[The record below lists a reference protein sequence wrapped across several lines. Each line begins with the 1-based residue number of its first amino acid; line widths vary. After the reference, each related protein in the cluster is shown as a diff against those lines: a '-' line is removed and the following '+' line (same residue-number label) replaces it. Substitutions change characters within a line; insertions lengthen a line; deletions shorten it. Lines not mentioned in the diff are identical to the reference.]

1 MGRAKQK
8 RRKLAKQKH
17 NRKIKK
23 GERVRFDLQN
33 SPKKLK
39 GRINRYLYQA
49 NIHNLIY
56 KDAQFKNVR
65 FKASNIT
72 ECNFRNSLLCG
83 VDFISSNLRG
93 SNFNG
98 AVLKNIVF
106 FGCKLKDTTF
116 KNTKFENVYFISTN
130 IDNCIDFNLSDG
142 CVIMN
147 KYNSIPLS
155 DGIKEKMSILAD
167 CNEIY
172 KPGVIH
178 VNRNKFNHW
187 IVKLLIEY
195 SGGMHTFNR
204 VLKALCNRKNK
215 KNFYTVYS
223 YKKFI
228 DAYLKR

>member
-1 MGRAKQK
+1 
-8 RRKLAKQKH
+8 
-17 NRKIKK
+17 
-23 GERVRFDLQN
+23 
-33 SPKKLK
+33 
-39 GRINRYLYQA
+39 
-49 NIHNLIY
+49 
-56 KDAQFKNVR
+56 
-65 FKASNIT
+65 
-72 ECNFRNSLLCG
+72 
-83 VDFISSNLRG
+83 
-93 SNFNG
+93 
-98 AVLKNIVF
+98 
-106 FGCKLKDTTF
+106 
-116 KNTKFENVYFISTN
+116 
-130 IDNCIDFNLSDG
+130 
-142 CVIMN
+142 MN

-155 DGIKEKMSILAD
+155 DGIKEKISILAD